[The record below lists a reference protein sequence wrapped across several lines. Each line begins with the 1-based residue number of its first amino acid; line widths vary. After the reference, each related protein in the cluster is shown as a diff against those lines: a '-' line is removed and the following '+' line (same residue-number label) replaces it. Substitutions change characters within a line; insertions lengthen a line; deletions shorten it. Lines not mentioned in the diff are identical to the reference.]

1 MAGKSLGTL
10 TLDLVAK
17 VGGFEAGMD
26 KAGRKTKS
34 TSREIEKHIK
44 SISKTIA
51 GLGVAA
57 AGGLVAMTTHLA
69 ESARE
74 IENLSKLADATPQT
88 FQRITYAAQRYGIE
102 QEKVA
107 DILKDTND
115 KIGDFIQTGGGP
127 LADFFENIAPM
138 VGVTADEFAR
148 LSGPDALQLYVS
160 SLEKAGVSQK
170 DMTFYMEALASDSTK
185 LLPLL
190 RDNGKEM
197 KALGIEAENTG
208 NVFSDLEFEQLAEV
222 TKSMDQLKASFSGM
236 SNEVV
241 MAALPAINDL
251 IDFLSDPE
259 TIDAAKSLGG
269 AIVTSVTVAVKAIRG
284 AVEMTQHLAEELA
297 VFVNGISLDDI
308 PRLKEALDEQAELV
322 DKLEKQSKRDTGDSR
337 FFVPKKQ
344 LEEERKEL
352 ERLQEQYQRAVE
364 LKKQSENIPEI
375 PSTNIPEITGS
386 TGGDGNNGGNS
397 GSLKG
402 TSDDADDAAESM
414 RELEKALADMRAELD
429 PAMASFDQYADQ
441 IELIDEFNIS
451 AAEKEQLRLKAYQ
464 DYQDRMTEIAK
475 EGEEQ
480 RGEITNEV
488 SQSYWDQYLEAVEV
502 NAKDFDDLTSNML
515 ENLTSGV
522 GDAFESMIFEAESFG
537 DAVYAVADGISR
549 SLVNALGQ
557 VAAQL
562 LVNEAIQA
570 TIGEQGSAAAVVQ
583 AETTG
588 SAIASAYAP
597 AAAAASLAS
606 FGSNATAAIAGIAAT
621 TAAAYGLTGM
631 AHEGLDSVPQTGT
644 WLLEKGERVTTA
656 QTSAKLDNTLN
667 RVQQNMSSG
676 GSGSS
681 IEDRIRIVNIESND
695 GVENFWGSTRGE
707 KLFVNHLAR
716 NKRTLKAL
724 VNQ

>member
-1 MAGKSLGTL
+1 MASKSLGTL

-127 LADFFENIAPM
+127 LADFFENIAPK

-148 LSGPDALQLYVS
+148 LSGPDALQLYVD

-170 DMTFYMEALASDSTK
+170 EMTFYMEALASDSTK

-190 RDNGKEM
+190 RNNGKEM

-222 TKSMDQLKASFSGM
+222 TKSMDQLKASFTGM

-251 IDFLSDPE
+251 IDLLSDPE

-308 PRLKEALDEQAELV
+308 PRLKEALDEQAALV

-352 ERLQEQYQRAVE
+352 KRLQEQYQRAIE
-364 LKKQSENIPEI
+364 LKKQSENIPDVPDVTVPGI
-375 PSTNIPEITGS
+375 SGPSGTDSDSIGKTG
-386 TGGDGNNGGNS
+386 
-397 GSLKG
+397 K
-402 TSDDADDAAESM
+402 AARDAADEVKKLEES
-414 RELEKALADMRAELD
+414 LSDMWGELD
-429 PAMASFDQYADQ
+429 PAQEEFNRYADQ
-441 IELIDEFNIS
+441 VDLIEQFNIS
-451 AAEKEQLRLKAYQ
+451 AEEKDKLREKAFQ
-464 DYQDRMTEIAK
+464 EHQERMSEIAN
-475 EGEEQ
+475 EGEQ
-480 RGEITNEV
+480 SRGAMMLEA
-488 SQSYWDQYLEAVEV
+488 SGSYWEQWISSAE
-502 NAKDFDDLTSNML
+502 
-515 ENLTSGV
+515 ENLQNFGDLSKTV
-522 GDAFESMIFEAESFG
+522 IDNFTTQFGDAFESVILDSEDFDDALKGLAETILRTVVNSVG
-537 DAVYAVADGISR
+537 QLIAQWAALQAVQA
-549 SLVNALGQ
+549 ALGSTTTATT
-557 VAAQL
+557 VA
-562 LVNEAIQA
+562 EAA
-570 TIGEQGSAAAVVQ
+570 TASAAW
-583 AETTG
+583 
-588 SAIASAYAP
+588 AP
-597 AAAAASLAS
+597 AAAFASLATL
-606 FGSNATAAIAGIAAT
+606 GGNAAPATAALTAT
-621 TAAAYGLTGM
+621 TALSSGLALAGM
-631 AHEGLDSVPQTGT
+631 AHDGIDSVPSDGSWYLQ
-644 WLLEKGERVTTA
+644 KGERVTTA
-656 QTSAKLDNTLN
+656 ETSAKLDRTLDEVN
-667 RVQQNMSSG
+667 KNSDSG
-676 GSGSS
+676 NQAPTVNI
-681 IEDRIRIVNIESND
+681 IEDATRAGTTETRKAQDGSWVIDVIVADALSN
-695 GVENFWGSTRGE
+695 GRASKTQQKVYGLTRQG
-707 KLFVNHLAR
+707 A
-716 NKRTLKAL
+716 
-724 VNQ
+724 